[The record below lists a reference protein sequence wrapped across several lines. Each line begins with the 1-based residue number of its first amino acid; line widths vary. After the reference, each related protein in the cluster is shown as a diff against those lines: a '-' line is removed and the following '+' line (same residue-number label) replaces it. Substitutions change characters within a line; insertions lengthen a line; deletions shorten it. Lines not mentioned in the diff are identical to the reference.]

1 MRAMCVEGGV
11 SAPRRFHLSSP
22 CTPPPSSSAA
32 SSSAT
37 VGPTSSPIYWQAI
50 SRHQALPNRTA
61 MHTCMHVF
69 THSTSAIQTA
79 PRFIDA
85 CMRARGMLYLSHAL
99 HALPISVSNVLP
111 SKPLRPPSMMLVGD
125 SVGVE
130 GGVGDHVPTHSMQTP
145 AICVGRPPLLHPHRR
160 RPVLLVDCCAQQRA
174 SPISS
179 WWKPFEGLDVDSG
192 RPQ

>member
-22 CTPPPSSSAA
+22 WTPPPSSSAA

-37 VGPTSSPIYWQAI
+37 VGPTSSPIYWQAN

-130 GGVGDHVPTHSMQTP
+130 GGVGAGSRAHSLY
-145 AICVGRPPLLHPHRR
+145 ADSRHLRWSPPLSSPHFGVVR
-160 RPVLLVDCCAQQRA
+160 
-174 SPISS
+174 SSS
-179 WWKPFEGLDVDSG
+179 WTVALSPGPRPSAAG
-192 RPQ
+192 RNHSRG